1 MLGSSQ
7 CPGQIALETCSA
19 ATRARM
25 YRTGLVSEGPTERS
39 EGWPGLEVVV
49 QEEMRAEVEM
59 SVYRTRLV
67 G

>member
-1 MLGSSQ
+1 
-7 CPGQIALETCSA
+7 
-19 ATRARM
+19 M